1 MSLVTRVS
9 VAFLVAL
16 ALALGGF
23 SACLYYLA
31 GLRLRLALDQELEA
45 TLDRF
50 PDRPEGESGRV
61 TWAIYDEAG
70 RRIEGTPGAGRPMVL
85 DGRDLGPLAVDVAT
99 TIEGPD
105 GLRWRVLAR
114 PIGGGR
120 RRRGPP
126 EARGE
131 EHRPGPPARD
141 ERKGAGPGR
150 ERPSRVLAAWA
161 SLEPVEAEIRSLAA
175 ILPLISLGL
184 WALAAAIGR
193 HFGRRALAPLTL
205 MAESARTMPFDDCR
219 LPSPGTRDELE
230 DFARSFNGLLDRL
243 HVALERQR
251 QFTGQAS
258 HQLRT
263 PLAALIA
270 AIEVARRRPRTVEEH
285 ERVLDRLHDDA
296 VRLWR
301 VVEALLFLARA
312 DAEAG
317 LPDLERLDL
326 AAWAADHLRAWSGH
340 ERAADLRF
348 EGRDGDP
355 LWTRAHRPLL
365 GQLLDNLLENAC
377 KYSEPG
383 TPIIVRTWCEPDA
396 VALAVEDRG
405 CGIPAEDLPRVF
417 EPFYRAESARR
428 LGRAGVGLGLAVA
441 RRIAATHGGT
451 ITAESEPGRGSRFV
465 VRLPR
470 LAGAGRCP
478 GGRPDPR
485 SSGHSLAGWIGLP
498 VLTGQH
504 ESALLP
510 GPDAMALER
519 LEKPTHV
526 RLILSPDS
534 DGIGIHGLAHL
545 HQAGCAHHAAVEVE
559 RQTCRVPIETQEFDQ
574 PARLAFQVAHQ
585 FFVVQVKPLEGA
597 SVSPVLEETLI
608 VGNVTRDVVPGT
620 APGHR
625 RQTRSPARDR
635 DVARISPAE
644 DHPRPGPEQCNQSKK
659 LNILGVLIDHA
670 FRVARRKF
678 V

>member
-23 SACLYYLA
+23 SACLYYVA

-50 PDRPEGESGRV
+50 PDRPEGQSGRV
-61 TWAIYDEAG
+61 TWAIYDETG
-70 RRIEGTPGAGRPMVL
+70 RRVEGTPGAGRPMVL

-114 PIGGGR
+114 RIGGGR
-120 RRRGPP
+120 SPHGPR
-126 EARGE
+126 EAGGK
-131 EHRPGPPARD
+131 EHRPGPPTRD
-141 ERKGAGPGR
+141 ERRGPPGHD
-150 ERPSRVLAAWA
+150 RPPRVLAAWA
-161 SLEPVEAEIRSLAA
+161 SLEPVEAEIRWLAA

-193 HFGRRALAPLTL
+193 HFARRALAPLTR
-205 MAESARTMPFDDCR
+205 MAESARTMPFDDGR
-219 LPSPGTRDELE
+219 LSSPGTRDELE

-270 AIEVARRRPRTVEEH
+270 AIEVARRRPRTVAEH
-285 ERVLDRLHDDA
+285 ERILDRLHDDA
-296 VRLWR
+296 ARLWR

-312 DAEAG
+312 DAEAE

-340 ERAADLRF
+340 ERAAELRF

-355 LWTRAHRPLL
+355 PWTRAHRPLL

-377 KYSEPG
+377 KYSGPG
-383 TPIIVRTWCEPDA
+383 TPITVRVWREPDA

-405 CGIPAEDLPRVF
+405 CGIPPGDLPRVF

-441 RRIAATHGGT
+441 RRIAEAHGGT
-451 ITAESEPGRGSRFV
+451 ITAESESGRGSRFV

-470 LAGAGRCP
+470 APAP
-478 GGRPDPR
+478 DVAPADVGRPEAVAP
-485 SSGHSLAGWIGLP
+485 S
-498 VLTGQH
+498 
-504 ESALLP
+504 P
-510 GPDAMALER
+510 G
-519 LEKPTHV
+519 
-526 RLILSPDS
+526 
-534 DGIGIHGLAHL
+534 
-545 HQAGCAHHAAVEVE
+545 
-559 RQTCRVPIETQEFDQ
+559 
-574 PARLAFQVAHQ
+574 
-585 FFVVQVKPLEGA
+585 
-597 SVSPVLEETLI
+597 
-608 VGNVTRDVVPGT
+608 
-620 APGHR
+620 
-625 RQTRSPARDR
+625 
-635 DVARISPAE
+635 
-644 DHPRPGPEQCNQSKK
+644 
-659 LNILGVLIDHA
+659 
-670 FRVARRKF
+670 
-678 V
+678 

>member
-31 GLRLRLALDQELEA
+31 GLRLHLALDQELEA

-50 PDRPEGESGRV
+50 PDRPEGQSGRV
-61 TWAIYDEAG
+61 TWAIYDETG
-70 RRIEGTPGAGRPMVL
+70 RRVEDAAGAGRPMVL
-85 DGRDLGPLAVDVAT
+85 DGRDLGPLAVDVAM

-114 PIGGGR
+114 PLGDGHHHG
-120 RRRGPP
+120 GPP
-126 EARGE
+126 EAHGGG
-131 EHRPGPPARD
+131 HRPRPPAHHKRQ
-141 ERKGAGPGR
+141 GAAPVR
-150 ERPSRVLAAWA
+150 ERRRVLAAWA
-161 SLEPVEAEIRSLAA
+161 PLEPVEAELRSLAA
-175 ILPLISLGL
+175 VLPLISLGL

-193 HFGRRALAPLTL
+193 HFARRALAPLTL
-205 MAESARTMPFDDCR
+205 LAESARTMPFDDCR

-243 HVALERQR
+243 HMALERQR

-270 AIEVARRRPRTVEEH
+270 AIEVARRRRRTVEEH
-285 ERVLDRLHDDA
+285 QRVLDRLHDDA

-301 VVEALLFLARA
+301 VVEALLFLTRA

-317 LPDLERLDL
+317 LPDLVRLDL

-377 KYSEPG
+377 KYSGPG
-383 TPIIVRTWCEPDA
+383 TPIIVRAWYEPGA
-396 VALAVEDRG
+396 VALSVEDRG

-451 ITAESEPGRGSRFV
+451 ITTESEPGRGSRFV

-470 LAGAGRCP
+470 A
-478 GGRPDPR
+478 
-485 SSGHSLAGWIGLP
+485 
-498 VLTGQH
+498 
-504 ESALLP
+504 
-510 GPDAMALER
+510 
-519 LEKPTHV
+519 
-526 RLILSPDS
+526 
-534 DGIGIHGLAHL
+534 
-545 HQAGCAHHAAVEVE
+545 
-559 RQTCRVPIETQEFDQ
+559 
-574 PARLAFQVAHQ
+574 PA
-585 FFVVQVKPLEGA
+585 P
-597 SVSPVLEETLI
+597 
-608 VGNVTRDVVPGT
+608 
-620 APGHR
+620 
-625 RQTRSPARDR
+625 
-635 DVARISPAE
+635 DVAWAVVDRPEAVAPPPA
-644 DHPRPGPEQCNQSKK
+644 
-659 LNILGVLIDHA
+659 
-670 FRVARRKF
+670 
-678 V
+678 

>member
-50 PDRPEGESGRV
+50 PDRPEGQTGRV

-70 RRIEGTPGAGRPMVL
+70 RRVENAPGDGRPMIL
-85 DGRDLGPLAVDVAT
+85 DGRDLGPLAIDIAT

-114 PIGGGR
+114 RIGGGR
-120 RRRGPP
+120 HRRGPP
-126 EARGE
+126 EAGGGE
-131 EHRPGPPARD
+131 RRPGPPPRD
-141 ERKGAGPGR
+141 ERKGVPPGR

-175 ILPLISLGL
+175 LLPLISLGL

-193 HFGRRALAPLTL
+193 HFARRALAPLTQ

-219 LPSPGTRDELE
+219 LSSPGTRDELE

-270 AIEVARRRPRTVEEH
+270 AIDVARRRPRTALEH
-285 ERVLDRLHDDA
+285 ELVLDRLHDDA
-296 VRLWR
+296 TRLWR

-312 DAEAG
+312 DAEAE
-317 LPDLERLDL
+317 LPDLEQIDL
-326 AAWAADHLRAWSGH
+326 ASWAADHLRAWYGH

-348 EGRDGDP
+348 EEDEGDP
-355 LWTRAHRPLL
+355 PWTRAHRPLL

-377 KYSEPG
+377 KYSTPG
-383 TPIIVRTWCEPDA
+383 TPVIIRVRREPDV
-396 VALAVEDRG
+396 VALSVEDRG

-417 EPFYRAESARR
+417 EPFYRAEPARR

-441 RRIAATHGGT
+441 RRIATTHGGT
-451 ITAESEPGRGSRFV
+451 IAAESEPGRGSLFV

-470 LAGAGRCP
+470 
-478 GGRPDPR
+478 
-485 SSGHSLAGWIGLP
+485 
-498 VLTGQH
+498 
-504 ESALLP
+504 
-510 GPDAMALER
+510 
-519 LEKPTHV
+519 
-526 RLILSPDS
+526 
-534 DGIGIHGLAHL
+534 
-545 HQAGCAHHAAVEVE
+545 
-559 RQTCRVPIETQEFDQ
+559 
-574 PARLAFQVAHQ
+574 VA
-585 FFVVQVKPLEGA
+585 
-597 SVSPVLEETLI
+597 
-608 VGNVTRDVVPGT
+608 
-620 APGHR
+620 APGVA
-625 RQTRSPARDR
+625 PAAADR
-635 DVARISPAE
+635 HSATVPA
-644 DHPRPGPEQCNQSKK
+644 P
-659 LNILGVLIDHA
+659 A
-670 FRVARRKF
+670 
-678 V
+678 

>member
-1 MSLVTRVS
+1 
-9 VAFLVAL
+9 VAL

-23 SACLYYLA
+23 SACLYYVA

-45 TLDRF
+45 TLDHF
-50 PDRPEGESGRV
+50 PDRHEVQGGRV
-61 TWAIYDEAG
+61 TWAIYDEG
-70 RRIEGTPGAGRPMVL
+70 RRVEGPPDDGRPMVL

-99 TIEGPD
+99 TIEGAD

-114 PIGGGR
+114 RIGGGPHH
-120 RRRGPP
+120 GPT
-126 EARGE
+126 ETKGGD
-131 EHRPGPPARD
+131 HRPGRPPW
-141 ERKGAGPGR
+141 EKRKGAAPGR
-150 ERPSRVLAAWA
+150 ERPGRVLAAWA

-175 ILPLISLGL
+175 VLPLIALGL
-184 WALAAAIGR
+184 WVLAAAVGR
-193 HFGRRALAPLTL
+193 HFARRTLAPLTL
-205 MAESARTMPFDDCR
+205 MAESARTMPFDDGR
-219 LPSPGTRDELE
+219 LPSPGTHDELE
-230 DFARSFNGLLDRL
+230 DFARGFNGLLDRL

-340 ERAADLRF
+340 ERGADLCF
-348 EGRDGDP
+348 EGSDGDP
-355 LWTRAHRPLL
+355 PWTRVHRPLL

-377 KYSEPG
+377 KYSGPG
-383 TPIIVRTWCEPDA
+383 TPIVVRAWCEPGA
-396 VALAVEDRG
+396 VAMAVEDRG

-451 ITAESEPGRGSRFV
+451 IAAESEPGRGSRFV

-470 LAGAGRCP
+470 A
-478 GGRPDPR
+478 
-485 SSGHSLAGWIGLP
+485 
-498 VLTGQH
+498 
-504 ESALLP
+504 
-510 GPDAMALER
+510 
-519 LEKPTHV
+519 
-526 RLILSPDS
+526 
-534 DGIGIHGLAHL
+534 
-545 HQAGCAHHAAVEVE
+545 
-559 RQTCRVPIETQEFDQ
+559 
-574 PARLAFQVAHQ
+574 PA
-585 FFVVQVKPLEGA
+585 P
-597 SVSPVLEETLI
+597 
-608 VGNVTRDVVPGT
+608 
-620 APGHR
+620 
-625 RQTRSPARDR
+625 
-635 DVARISPAE
+635 DVAPAVV
-644 DHPRPGPEQCNQSKK
+644 DGPE
-659 LNILGVLIDHA
+659 A
-670 FRVARRKF
+670 VAPTTA
-678 V
+678 